1 VGHLADVNAASA
13 ADSHR
18 LAARNKGLVDRS
30 GAVRE
35 GGKATCLGDGGR
47 VGRRAG
53 EVDPVPVL
61 HVRLNVWCE
70 AGAAEELDL
79 IRDAYHEH
87 GDGLVVANSLGKGSV
102 AVWDLAKRISPE
114 IRAFIGGAG
123 RRRAGRGRLVRPD
136 ESSLRRGLVRP

>member
-1 VGHLADVNAASA
+1 MNVATTPEEIHHLVNELNFAQ
-13 ADSHR
+13 
-18 LAARNKGLVDRS
+18 KVERS
-30 GAVRE
+30 
-35 GGKATCLGDGGR
+35 
-47 VGRRAG
+47 
-53 EVDPVPVL
+53 
-61 HVRLNVWCE
+61 
-70 AGAAEELDL
+70 LDL